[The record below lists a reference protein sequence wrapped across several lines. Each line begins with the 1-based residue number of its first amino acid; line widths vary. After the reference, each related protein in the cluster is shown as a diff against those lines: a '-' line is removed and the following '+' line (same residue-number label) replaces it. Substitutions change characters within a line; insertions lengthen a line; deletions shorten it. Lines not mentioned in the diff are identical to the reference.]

1 MGILAH
7 RESPDFVAI
16 GHVTIDITPT
26 PAHPEGERR
35 YGGAAAY
42 AALTAASMGLNA
54 AVLTSASHSYPF
66 AEIMPGVAVANVASP
81 NTTTF
86 QNLYQAGKRKQ
97 LLAARAGD
105 IANTDLPDYWN
116 SPPIVVI
123 CPLARELPADAYSWF
138 RQSTTTTGLVLQGYF
153 RHWDGYGV
161 VNVQPELPPSP
172 ATVKSRGVE
181 ARAALAIASHDELSA
196 QEARA
201 WNDIADVVVRTRGP
215 EGAELY
221 IGRDMSEVAAPP
233 ADEIDPTG
241 AGDVWAAAY
250 LIRLR
255 ETGDIES
262 AARFASAAASLSVTG
277 TGLSGIPGRKNVEE
291 TVVLQW

>member
-1 MGILAH
+1 MGILTR

-26 PAHPEGERR
+26 RAHPEGERR

-54 AVLTSASHSYPF
+54 GILTSASRSYPF
-66 AEIMPGVAVANVASP
+66 AEIMPGVTVTNVESP

-86 QNLYQAGKRKQ
+86 QNLYDAGHRKQ
-97 LLAARAGD
+97 LLAARGGE
-105 IANTDLPDYWN
+105 IANTDIPDYWN

-123 CPLARELPADAYSWF
+123 CPLARELSADTCSWF
-138 RQSTTTTGLVLQGYF
+138 PESTTGLVLQGFF
-153 RHWDGYGV
+153 RRWDEYGV
-161 VNVQPELPPSP
+161 VNVHPELPPL
-172 ATVKSRGVE
+172 VE
-181 ARAALAIASHDELSA
+181 SRAALAIASHYELSA

-201 WNDIADVVVRTRGP
+201 WNDLADVVVRTRGP

-221 IGRDMSEVAAPP
+221 SARDMSDVATPP
-233 ADEIDPTG
+233 VDEIDPTG

-255 ETGDIES
+255 ETGDVET
-262 AARFASAAASLSVTG
+262 AARFASATASLSVTG
-277 TGLSGIPGRKNVEE
+277 VGLSGIPARRDVEE
-291 TVVLQW
+291 AVAQEW

>member
-1 MGILAH
+1 MGNSAR

-54 AVLTSASHSYPF
+54 AVLTSARRDYPF
-66 AEIMPGVAVANVASP
+66 AEILPGVTAINVESP

-86 QNLYQAGKRKQ
+86 QNLYQAGIRKQ
-97 LLAARAGD
+97 WLAARGGD
-105 IANTDLPDYWN
+105 IARSDVPDSWN
-116 SPPIVVI
+116 SVPIVVI
-123 CPLARELPADAYSWF
+123 CPLARELPAGARSWF
-138 RQSTTTTGLVLQGYF
+138 SRSTTSTGLVLQGFF
-153 RHWDGYGV
+153 RHWDEYGIV
-161 VNVQPELPPSP
+161 TVQPELP
-172 ATVKSRGVE
+172 TTGGSRV
-181 ARAALAIASHDELSA
+181 ALAIASHNEIDPH
-196 QEARA
+196 QARA
-201 WNDIADVVVRTRGP
+201 WTSVAEVVVRTRGP

-221 IGRDMSEVAAPP
+221 TARDTGNIATPP
-233 ADEIDPTG
+233 VDEIDPTG

-255 ETGDIES
+255 ETGDIDA

-277 TGLSGIPGRKNVEE
+277 VGLSGIPARKDVEE
-291 TVVLQW
+291 IVALRW